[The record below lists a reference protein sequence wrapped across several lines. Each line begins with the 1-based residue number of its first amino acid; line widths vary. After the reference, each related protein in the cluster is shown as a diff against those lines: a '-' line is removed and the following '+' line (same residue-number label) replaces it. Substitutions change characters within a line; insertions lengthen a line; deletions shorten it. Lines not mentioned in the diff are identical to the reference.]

1 MDNTMTYTMSYQLP
15 PTVACAAGCVLQWQV
30 RDTWAAGRAT
40 TRACW
45 RLMYI
50 YNTPLGLY
58 ALLSLMIHTQAR
70 VRIQHHIRTM
80 LRRAADMSLAVEPH
94 MPLPT
99 LVWGQHTHNCVFL
112 PPLPPPP
119 PVQYFAMQSCIE
131 PGCNPA
137 YCGVYAQGTNAVY
150 GSRPGFC
157 GTSAVRPEFFFNGA
171 DIIITPTSGGG
182 SPAPSPSPAA
192 PMPSPSP
199 PPPAPVTP
207 SPVPSPP
214 SPPASPAV
222 PDGCPAEPGAAR
234 AACVCQGKP
243 VGYYAD
249 TLNNCT
255 GASWWVKVLA
265 TCAALVLCCMSSA
278 VHCL

>member
-119 PVQYFAMQSCIE
+119 GAVLCHAELHRARLQPRLLRRVCARHQR
-131 PGCNPA
+131 
-137 YCGVYAQGTNAVY
+137 GVWL
-150 GSRPGFC
+150 
-157 GTSAVRPEFFFNGA
+157 
-171 DIIITPTSGGG
+171 
-182 SPAPSPSPAA
+182 SPWLLWHL
-192 PMPSPSP
+192 
-199 PPPAPVTP
+199 
-207 SPVPSPP
+207 
-214 SPPASPAV
+214 
-222 PDGCPAEPGAAR
+222 C
-234 AACVCQGKP
+234 
-243 VGYYAD
+243 
-249 TLNNCT
+249 
-255 GASWWVKVLA
+255 GASRVLFQWR
-265 TCAALVLCCMSSA
+265 
-278 VHCL
+278 